1 MARAAVTEIGL
12 WSRRS
17 LTIPP
22 NSLRGWIRLAVWEL
36 WMGMVLCGLLSF
48 GVLLIVTSPDRIVI
62 AEDLSHCYAATVVL
76 PCERIAYTTGGL
88 NAAFSVLSGLLLIVA
103 GVWCLWELWGV
114 AEPKPITDDFL
125 KLLSD
130 SFGRNWRDPRTWPW
144 SRMLWAFGFPLVGA
158 TLTAAISLTV
168 WTLVSTSHSSKPP
181 VAKVETS
188 QRFRAVR

>member
-1 MARAAVTEIGL
+1 MARAAVAEIGL

-88 NAAFSVLSGLLLIVA
+88 NAAFSVLSGLLL
-103 GVWCLWELWGV
+103 GVV
-114 AEPKPITDDFL
+114 
-125 KLLSD
+125 
-130 SFGRNWRDPRTWPW
+130 GRR
-144 SRMLWAFGFPLVGA
+144 
-158 TLTAAISLTV
+158 
-168 WTLVSTSHSSKPP
+168 
-181 VAKVETS
+181 
-188 QRFRAVR
+188 RAQAHHR